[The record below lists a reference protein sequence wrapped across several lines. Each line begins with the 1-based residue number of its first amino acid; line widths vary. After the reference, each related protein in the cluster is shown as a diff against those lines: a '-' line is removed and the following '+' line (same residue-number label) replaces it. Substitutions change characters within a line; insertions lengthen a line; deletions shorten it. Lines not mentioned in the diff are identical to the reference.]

1 VLRGAFFS
9 ITGFGKVSFYKP
21 TLWNQLRQGVR
32 WFSAV
37 PQDLFIFN
45 VVCEFLGGIGLLL
58 RRDASTERATDLICI
73 RRLST

>member
-1 VLRGAFFS
+1 MLRGAFFS

-37 PQDLFIFN
+37 PQDLFISN
-45 VVCEFLGGIGLLL
+45 GACEVLGDVSLLL
-58 RRDASTERATDLICI
+58 RRDAPTERASDLICI